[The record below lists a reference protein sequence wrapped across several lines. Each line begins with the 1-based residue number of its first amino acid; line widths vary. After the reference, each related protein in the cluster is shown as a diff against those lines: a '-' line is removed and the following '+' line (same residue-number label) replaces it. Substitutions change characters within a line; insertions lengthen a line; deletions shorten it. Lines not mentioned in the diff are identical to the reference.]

1 MPINDPEQYEMEDE
15 MGSEKEEYF
24 LPWPSDTNDK
34 PFMTYD
40 KLMTGAP
47 GKAGIKPKKRTG
59 TQNWI
64 LTILL

>member
-1 MPINDPEQYEMEDE
+1 MPANDPKQYESEYEPEMDE
-15 MGSEKEEYF
+15 Y

-47 GKAGIKPKKRTG
+47 GKAAK
-59 TQNWI
+59 
-64 LTILL
+64 